1 MAARCRRHAGAWARL
16 GRANRNRFP
25 LIPVMRGVPM
35 GELPIKDDIRPEQ
48 LSKALSERYLAYALS
63 TITQRALPDV
73 RDGLKPVHRRI
84 LWAMRAIGLNPN
96 AAFSKSARVVGD
108 VMGKFHPHGDASIYD
123 AMVRLAQEFAVR
135 YPLVDG
141 QGNFGNIDGDSPAA
155 MRYTESRMTEAAH
168 ALLEGL
174 DENAVDFRAT
184 YDGKDDEPIVLP
196 AAFPNLL
203 ANGSG
208 GIAVGM
214 ATSIPPHNLGELC
227 QATIALIENPNL
239 TDAKLF
245 KFIKGPDFPTGG
257 TIIDDHASI
266 VEAYKTGRGGF
277 RVRARWEREE
287 AARGAYQI
295 VVTEIPYQVQKSKL
309 IERIAEL
316 LEQKKLPLLDD
327 VRDESAEDIRLVL
340 VPKTRTVEPELLME
354 QLFRSTDLESRI
366 PLNMNVL
373 DGGTVPRVM
382 SLREVLAAFVAH
394 RREVLERRTEHRLEK
409 IATRLEI
416 LEGYLAVYLNL
427 DKVIKIIREED
438 EPKPKL
444 MKAFGLTD
452 NQAEAILNMRLRSL
466 RKLEEMEIRKEHAA
480 LAKEQKDLRKL
491 LGSDALKAEKLT
503 DEIKAID
510 AKFGLKTKIGA
521 RRTDFA
527 APPDIAAEVEAME
540 TMVEREPVTVVCSE
554 KGWIRAFKG
563 HQEPNDSIK
572 YREGDRERFWIHAET
587 TDKLML
593 FATDGRFFTL
603 DCSKLPGGRGNGEA
617 IRTFIDLPPEADL
630 VSMFVHA
637 DGRKLLL
644 AATSGHGFVT
654 SEDDAVALKRSGKQ
668 VMNVPPGIEAVVCT
682 FVEGDQVAVIG
693 ENKKMLIFP
702 LADVPEMA
710 RGRGVI
716 LQRYKD
722 GVLVDACVFA
732 WEEGFRDENNRSW
745 MPAELK
751 EWKGERAQ
759 AGRIV
764 PRGFAKSGKFRS
776 EER

>member
-1 MAARCRRHAGAWARL
+1 
-16 GRANRNRFP
+16 
-25 LIPVMRGVPM
+25 M

-108 VMGKFHPHGDASIYD
+108 VIGKYHPHGDQSVYD
-123 AMVRLAQEFAVR
+123 ALVRLAQEFAVR

-184 YDGKDDEPIVLP
+184 YDGKDDEPVVLP

-295 VVTEIPYQVQKSKL
+295 IVTEIPYQVQKSKL

-327 VRDESAEDIRLVL
+327 VRDESAEDVRLVL

-354 QLFRSTDLESRI
+354 QLFRSSDLEARI

-382 SLREVLAAFVAH
+382 SLREVLAAFIAH
-394 RREVLERRTEHRLEK
+394 RRQVLERRTEHRLEK

-444 MKAFGLTD
+444 IKAFSLTD

-466 RKLEEMEIRKEHAA
+466 RKLEEMEIRKEHSA
-480 LAKEQKDLRKL
+480 LAKEQKDLKKL
-491 LGSDALKAEKLT
+491 LGSDSLKAEKLT

-540 TMVEREPVTVVCSE
+540 TMVEREPITVVSSE

-603 DCSKLPGGRGNGEA
+603 DCSKLPSGRGNGEA

-630 VSMFVHA
+630 VSMFVHK

-654 SEDDAVALKRSGKQ
+654 NEDDAVALKRSGKQ
-668 VMNVPPGIEAVVCT
+668 VMNVPPGIEAVVCA
-682 FVEGDQVAVIG
+682 FVEGDQVATVG
-693 ENKKMLIFP
+693 ENRKLLIFP
-702 LADVPEMA
+702 LAEVPELA

-716 LQRYKD
+716 LQRYKEK
-722 GVLVDACVFA
+722 GLNDACVFA
-732 WEEGFRDENNRSW
+732 WKEGFKDENNRNWS
-745 MPAELK
+745 PSELK

-759 AGRIV
+759 AGRVV
-764 PRGFAKSGKFRS
+764 PNGFARSLKFA
-776 EER
+776 

>member
-1 MAARCRRHAGAWARL
+1 
-16 GRANRNRFP
+16 
-25 LIPVMRGVPM
+25 M

-108 VMGKFHPHGDASIYD
+108 VIGKYHPHGDQSVYD
-123 AMVRLAQEFAVR
+123 ALVRLAQEFAVR

-257 TIIDDHASI
+257 TIIDDHATI

-295 VVTEIPYQVQKSKL
+295 IVTEIPYQVQKSKL

-327 VRDESAEDIRLVL
+327 VRDESAEDVRLVL

-444 MKAFGLTD
+444 IKAFGLTD

-480 LAKEQKDLRKL
+480 LAKEQKDLKKL
-491 LGSDALKAEKLT
+491 LGSDALKAAKLT
-503 DEIKAID
+503 DEINAID
-510 AKFGLKTKIGA
+510 AKFGLKTKIGK

-540 TMVEREPVTVVCSE
+540 TMVEREPITVACSE

-630 VSMFVHA
+630 VSMFVHR

-654 SEDDAVALKRSGKQ
+654 SEDEAVALKRSGKQ

-682 FVEGDQVAVIG
+682 FVEGDQVAVVG

-702 LADVPEMA
+702 LADVPELA

-722 GVLVDACVFA
+722 GHLVAACVFA
-732 WEEGFRDENNRSW
+732 WKEGFKDANNRSW
-745 MPAELK
+745 MPSELK
-751 EWKGERAQ
+751 DWKGERAQ
-759 AGRIV
+759 AGRIL
-764 PRGFAKSGKFRS
+764 PRGFAKSGKFA
-776 EER
+776 